1 MWLSLLKLKLKI
13 YIMNVLKILLNIYS
27 KMLSSLV
34 GVPVGDFFIGS
45 YYFSKQKCALVLRG
59 KEIHCTH
66 QDCLL
71 LIAFMESEDRFL
83 SYEEIAK
90 TCLWPSEVCGLNERR
105 RTAVSQLRKL
115 FIDSTVEIKSVRN
128 RRGYQLTVVKRRKN
142 GSRFSHAFLTFFSR
156 FI

>member
-1 MWLSLLKLKLKI
+1 
-13 YIMNVLKILLNIYS
+13 MNVLEILLNIYS
-27 KMLSSLV
+27 KILSSLV
-34 GVPVGDFFIGS
+34 GVPVEDFFIGS
-45 YYFSKQKCALVLRG
+45 YYFSKQKCALVLQG

-90 TCLWPSEVCGLNERR
+90 TCSWSSEVCGLNERR

-115 FIDSTVEIKSVRN
+115 FVDSTVEIKSVRN
-128 RRGYQLTVVKRRKN
+128 RGGYQLTVVQRRKK
-142 GSRFSHAFLTFFSR
+142 GSHFSHTFLTFFSR